1 MHLLGISGSLRT
13 DSLNGRL
20 LAAALE
26 HAPAGW
32 STSVYD
38 GLRDVPPFDVDAE
51 EPAPEPVAHLRAAL
65 RSADAVLIATPEYNS
80 SIPGQLKNA
89 LDWASRPY
97 ATNPLR
103 NRPVAVISASDGL
116 FGAVWA
122 AAELRKVLA
131 RIGARV
137 VDADL
142 GVPEAH
148 DAFAPHGGLADPEL
162 DARLAATVAALVAEV
177 RPAAVEV

>member
-1 MHLLGISGSLRT
+1 MRLLGISGSLRG

-20 LAAALE
+20 LAAGLG
-26 HAPAGW
+26 HAPDDW
-32 STSVYD
+32 TTSTYD
-38 GLRDVPPFDVDAE
+38 ALRHIPPFDADAE
-51 EPAPEPVAHLRAAL
+51 EPAPEAVAHLRDAIAA
-65 RSADAVLIATPEYNS
+65 ADAVLFSTPEYNS

-103 NRPVAVISASDGL
+103 GRPVAVVSASDGI
-116 FGAVWA
+116 FGGVWA

-148 DAFAPHGGLADPEL
+148 VAFDADGRLLDHEL
-162 DARLAATVAALVAEV
+162 DARLAAAVATLLAEV
-177 RPAAVEV
+177 RPAHATV

>member
-1 MHLLGISGSLRT
+1 MHLLGISGSLRA
-13 DSLNGRL
+13 DSLNGLL
-20 LAAALE
+20 LAAGLE
-26 HAPAGW
+26 HAPDTW
-32 STSVYD
+32 TTSTYD
-38 GLRDVPPFDVDAE
+38 ALRHIPPFDADAE
-51 EPAPEPVAHLRAAL
+51 EPAPEAVAHLRAAIAE
-65 RSADAVLIATPEYNS
+65 ADAVLFATPEYNS

-89 LDWASRPY
+89 LDWASRPF

-103 NRPVAVISASDGL
+103 NRPVVVVSASDGL

-148 DAFAPHGGLADPEL
+148 TAFGPDGRLLDPEL
-162 DARLAATVAALVAEV
+162 DARLADAVAALAAEV
-177 RPAAVEV
+177 RPAHAVR